1 MGTERGFTEPCV
13 CPWIDSAGG
22 NVFPCTTDLLQATPR
37 AFSPCWYSCVY
48 FLCSVIRSQHSEAA
62 EQNTF
67 LEMAFAFER
76 QDGCSRDFT
85 TSLTS
90 SVQSPGSVLTVL
102 NLGLHALIPATCIW
116 LKASLNCPVS
126 GWLGEPSSSSTNYSA
141 LRTAAISVLLP
152 PVPGNSPGNQ
162 QMM

>member
-1 MGTERGFTEPCV
+1 ML
-13 CPWIDSAGG
+13 
-22 NVFPCTTDLLQATPR
+22 VFL
-37 AFSPCWYSCVY
+37 VY
-48 FLCSVIRSQHSEAA
+48 FLCSVIRSQRSEAA

-67 LEMAFAFER
+67 LEMALAFER
-76 QDGCSRDFT
+76 HGGCSRDFT

-90 SVQSPGSVLTVL
+90 SVQSPGSVLTAL
-102 NLGLHALIPATCIW
+102 NLGLRALIPATCIW

>member
-1 MGTERGFTEPCV
+1 MGTERGFTERE

-22 NVFPCTTDLLQATPR
+22 NVFPCATDLPPATPR
-37 AFSPCWYSCVY
+37 AFSPCWYSGVY
-48 FLCSVIRSQHSEAA
+48 FPCSMIRSQPSEAA

-76 QDGCSRDFT
+76 QDGCSRAFT

-90 SVQSPGSVLTVL
+90 VKSPGCVLTVL

-116 LKASLNCPVS
+116 LEASLNCPVS
-126 GWLGEPSSSSTNYSA
+126 GWLREPSSSGTNYSA

-162 QMM
+162 QTM

>member
-1 MGTERGFTEPCV
+1 M
-13 CPWIDSAGG
+13 
-22 NVFPCTTDLLQATPR
+22 
-37 AFSPCWYSCVY
+37 
-48 FLCSVIRSQHSEAA
+48 IRSQHSEAA

>member
-1 MGTERGFTEPCV
+1 MPLD
-13 CPWIDSAGG
+13 DSAGG

-37 AFSPCWYSCVY
+37 AFSLSWYSWMY
-48 FLCSVIRSQHSEAA
+48 FLWVFRSQHSEAA

-76 QDGCSRDFT
+76 HDGCSRDLT
-85 TSLTS
+85 TSLSS

-116 LKASLNCPVS
+116 LKASLNYPVS
-126 GWLGEPSSSSTNYSA
+126 RWLGEPSSSSTNYSA

-152 PVPGNSPGNQ
+152 PVPGNSPGNL